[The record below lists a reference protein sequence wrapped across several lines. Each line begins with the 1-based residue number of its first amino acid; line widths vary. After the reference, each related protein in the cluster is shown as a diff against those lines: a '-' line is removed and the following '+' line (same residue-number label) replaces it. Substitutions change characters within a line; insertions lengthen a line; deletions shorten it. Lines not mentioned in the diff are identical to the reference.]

1 MKSPTQYSFFKF
13 CVLTSIFWS
22 YHVKYSLKLVCGGK
36 IHTEFE
42 FNCLKGFF
50 PVELPLKL
58 IWNTKFRTAFSRSLD
73 TVSNLHLD
81 FKRFDQSGNEIL
93 KSVRELIRLLQLFLL
108 YKTKQQT
115 HYLPVG
121 AGTRTEVEALSQNI
135 IYRHVLTILK
145 RCPR

>member
-1 MKSPTQYSFFKF
+1 MKNS
-13 CVLTSIFWS
+13 V
-22 YHVKYSLKLVCGGK
+22 
-36 IHTEFE
+36 
-42 FNCLKGFF
+42 
-50 PVELPLKL
+50 
-58 IWNTKFRTAFSRSLD
+58 FSRGLD

-81 FKRFDQSGNEIL
+81 FKRFDQSGSVIL

-108 YKTKQQT
+108 YKIKQQT

-135 IYRHVLTILK
+135 IYRHVFTILK